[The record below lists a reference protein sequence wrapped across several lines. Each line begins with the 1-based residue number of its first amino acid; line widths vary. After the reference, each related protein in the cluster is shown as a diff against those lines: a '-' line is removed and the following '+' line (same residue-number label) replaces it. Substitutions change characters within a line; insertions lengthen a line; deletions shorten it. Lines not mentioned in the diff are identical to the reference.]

1 MAMIIFAAI
10 KDAQMIKDIVFDL
23 GGVVGGRDYARY
35 GTELEEFSFL
45 QGDRPFPDYWKHYD
59 LGTASRDEVVDAIAR
74 ENGLD
79 TEAASEKLD
88 RLMTLF
94 NEFPDTAQLLEEL
107 ADRNYGLYILSNM
120 PVEFYDYITHFDVFR
135 YFDGQVIS
143 SREHLSKPDPRMFS
157 ILSNRYGLDPAST
170 LFIDDKPSNTNIATA
185 LGFNTYTFKAGR
197 KSCDDIR
204 KILGM

>member
-1 MAMIIFAAI
+1 MIIFAAI

-23 GGVVGGRDYARY
+23 GGVVVGRDYAHY
-35 GTELEEFSFL
+35 GTELKEFSFL
-45 QGDRPFPDYWKHYD
+45 QGDRPFPDYWKRYD

-135 YFDGQVIS
+135 HFDGQVIS